1 MLLQITMMS
10 PDRLA
15 AGYHGPAPK
24 RGAAM
29 EEALN
34 GFQITAPDGRILHG
48 AVAVTEYGVFEDQ
61 EEAINAGWTIRV
73 RSIVA
78 RADGLSITIDA

>member
-1 MLLQITMMS
+1 
-10 PDRLA
+10 
-15 AGYHGPAPK
+15 
-24 RGAAM
+24 M
-29 EEALN
+29 EEAVN
-34 GFQITAPDGRILHG
+34 GFQITRGALQVQDGYVPVIEARGPAPDGRILHG
-48 AVAVTEYGVFEDQ
+48 AVPVTEYGVFEDQ